1 MNDQHR
7 NVTLRSSALEIVRE
21 SDPLKKAALAR
32 IVDVQGLPVGAGDKF
47 PPQSGLPGRPSA
59 PALIPARDMPR
70 LPTQTIEGRASL
82 IHSIAHIELNAIDL
96 AADIVWRFD
105 SMPNQFYRDW
115 MRIAGE
121 EALHFTLLRDH
132 LTTLGYDY
140 GSFPAHNSL
149 WDMAERTSN
158 DILARI
164 GLLPRTLEARGLD
177 ASPAVKKRLVGAGD
191 VRAGEILDV
200 ILADEVGH
208 VAAGNHWYRWLCAAR
223 SLDPVATYADL
234 THRYKAPRLLGPF
247 NIEARKA
254 AGFTDEELEALAAT
268 ATRTSSEA

>member
-1 MNDQHR
+1 MNDQHH

-70 LPTQTIEGRASL
+70 LPTQTIEGRAAL

-105 SMPNQFYRDW
+105 SMPDQFYRDW

-164 GLLPRTLEARGLD
+164 GLVPRTLEARGLD

-200 ILADEVGH
+200 ILVDEVGH
-208 VAAGNHWYRWLCAAR
+208 VAAGNYWYRWLCEAR
-223 SLDPVATYADL
+223 SVDPVATYADL
-234 THRYKAPRLLGPF
+234 TKRYKAPRLLGPF

-254 AGFTDEELEALAAT
+254 AGFTDEELSVLEAST
-268 ATRTSSEA
+268 ARSNTKL